1 MNKNYDSLN
10 NTKTT
15 LQQTVLQTTDNVTTM
30 LCVTK
35 LWYWLIMKELQQRS
49 NSILQNVQ
57 NFQIQVLVLK
67 NSKKKGTKATWGVP
81 FQGTNSTF

>member
-67 NSKKKGTKATWGVP
+67 NSKKKGTKATWG
-81 FQGTNSTF
+81 GTFSRY

>member
-10 NTKTT
+10 NTKIT
-15 LQQTVLQTTDNVTTM
+15 LQQMVLQMTDNVTTM
-30 LCVTK
+30 LCVIK

-57 NFQIQVLVLK
+57 NFQTTVLVLK
-67 NSKKKGTKATWGVP
+67 NSKKKGKKLPGGGGGAY
-81 FQGTNSTF
+81 